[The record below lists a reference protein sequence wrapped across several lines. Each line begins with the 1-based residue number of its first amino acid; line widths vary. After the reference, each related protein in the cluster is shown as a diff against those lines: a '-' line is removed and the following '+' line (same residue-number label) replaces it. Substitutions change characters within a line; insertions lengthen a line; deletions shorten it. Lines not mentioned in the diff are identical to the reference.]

1 MLGEEKVG
9 EMGLVSAK
17 VMNDVKIKR
26 VNVAI
31 FEINESMLRPLP
43 SRTNKYTHLPEVPL
57 VEKDISIIVDKSV
70 TWETISKMIKSK
82 VNELIFTEEYTG
94 LPVPLGKKSVTFK
107 IKLGDGQK
115 TMTTDEINKKIN
127 DILKTLSFTCNAYL
141 REE

>member
-1 MLGEEKVG
+1 MWL
-9 EMGLVSAK
+9 L
-17 VMNDVKIKR
+17 
-26 VNVAI
+26 
-31 FEINESMLRPLP
+31 
-43 SRTNKYTHLPEVPL
+43 
-57 VEKDISIIVDKSV
+57 V
-70 TWETISKMIKSK
+70 TWEIIIMNTEIIKSK